1 MNDVIVA
8 LLTELRVLVSD
19 LGKNGGQLSP
29 SVYDTAQVLRLY
41 PPAETTPAI
50 TWLVAQQ
57 QSDGGWESPT
67 TPYARDVSTLAAL
80 LALHPYRQSH
90 KLCDVIDAGLA
101 FLQRQASQW
110 AELPLDALP
119 IAAEVILPYLIEE
132 AHTLGFTLDWEPYTL
147 LYRLRQHKL
156 QQLHRRSLRAGMPP
170 THSWE
175 ALGKEA
181 PSLLPDHSGGIGHSP
196 AATAAWLRQAEH
208 YPNLAAGC
216 TTARHYLLNA
226 ARATG
231 LDIPGVVPNVWPI
244 IGFEL
249 AYAPYALLLTGLLHH
264 PALQDVVEPVLD
276 ELWLIMQRGHG
287 VSFGEYFMAD
297 VDDTGLAVAVL
308 QATGRP
314 VNPAVILQ
322 FRDGDHFCTFPNELN
337 PSVFANAHA
346 LYGLATAGKRD
357 PGAEQFLC
365 DRQCADGHWLA
376 DKLHSS
382 WLYTTLEVVLA
393 LDRLGYR
400 EEIRRAGA
408 AVIQRQQ
415 EAGGWGSGEHATRIE
430 TSYALLILSI
440 LHQRRLLDK
449 AGETAL
455 QRGYKWLSQAY
466 HPQSVPDERL
476 WLGKVP
482 YAPHRVDRIYE
493 LCALL
498 SVALERIP
506 G

>member
-1 MNDVIVA
+1 MNDVIAA
-8 LLTELRVLVSD
+8 LLTELRTLVGD

-50 TWLVAQQ
+50 AWLLAQQ
-57 QSDGGWESPT
+57 QPDGGWESPA

-90 KLCDVIDAGLA
+90 KLCDVIDTGFA
-101 FLQRQASQW
+101 FLQRQAGQW

-119 IAAEVILPYLIEE
+119 IAAEVILPYLVEE
-132 AHTLGFTLDWEPYTL
+132 AHTLGLTLEREPYAL
-147 LYRLRQHKL
+147 LYRLRQHKI
-156 QQLHRRSLRAGMPP
+156 QQILRQALRVGTPP

-181 PSLLPDHSGGIGHSP
+181 PSLLPDYSGGIGHSP
-196 AATAAWLRQAEH
+196 AATAAWLRQAEQH
-208 YPNLAAGC
+208 PNLAAGC
-216 TTARHYLLNA
+216 TTARQYLLNA
-226 ARATG
+226 ARATD
-231 LDIPGVVPNVWPI
+231 LDTPGVVPNVWPI

-249 AYAPYALLLTGLLHH
+249 AYAPYTLLLTGLLHY
-264 PALQDVVEPVLD
+264 PALQDVVEPLLD
-276 ELWLIMQRGHG
+276 ELWIIMQRGHG

-308 QATGRP
+308 QAAGRP
-314 VNPAVILQ
+314 VNSAVILQ
-322 FRDGDHFCTFPNELN
+322 FRDGKHFCTFPNELN

-346 LYGLATAGKRD
+346 LYGLAAAGDRD
-357 PGAEQFLC
+357 PGAEQFLL

-393 LDRLGYR
+393 LDCLDYR
-400 EEIRRAGA
+400 EEIRQAGA

-415 EAGGWGSGEHATRIE
+415 EAGSWGSGQHATRIE
-430 TSYALLILSI
+430 TSYALLILST
-440 LHQRRLLDK
+440 LRQRRLLDE

-455 QRGYKWLSQAY
+455 QRGYEWLSQAY
-466 HPQSVPDERL
+466 HPQRVPDERL

-482 YAPHRVDRIYE
+482 YAPYRVDRIYE
-493 LCALL
+493 LGALL
-498 SVALERIP
+498 SVTLERIP